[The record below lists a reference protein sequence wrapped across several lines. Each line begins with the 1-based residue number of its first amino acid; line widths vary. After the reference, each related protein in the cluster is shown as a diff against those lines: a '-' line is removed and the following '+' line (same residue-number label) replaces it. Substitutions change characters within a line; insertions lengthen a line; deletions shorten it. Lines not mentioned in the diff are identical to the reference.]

1 MKFILFFLNIF
12 LIFSS
17 FLFSNDFLIY
27 NGWIIYFFQ
36 FFFNFLFLITKV
48 DSLTDLFMP
57 SFIFLVYLFLGQVVG
72 GYLSPLGYG
81 WYGEFDKA
89 LSTVDNMNIIVFY
102 NLIINYILFFLTNI
116 FLTKTNYTIYYLKS
130 RSYFFSVCLIISI
143 FIFVSFFRGVWT
155 FPIQLASFII
165 LYLISLNKSYLVKV
179 MSILLF
185 FFVMITTSYDSKR
198 EIIMVL
204 VVFLLITL
212 MYKKYHLNFKTILLA
227 PLAFIAFSLTI
238 LLSSILRG
246 YGDLDNRSFLSALQ
260 YIPTYISSENFLDNL
275 VENFELNYSYSLPVL
290 AMDYVLNGKIDFQYG
305 LSLIK
310 PLFLIIPREIFDV
323 KPESIIFTFTKAY
336 DYNFYQNGG
345 SLPVLLP
352 AELFINFYMF
362 GVIAF
367 LLIMYFLNSIYR
379 KIFFFK
385 SVFSFIVCI
394 FICGLFL
401 MFMRGSGFD
410 LFILYIA
417 LGCLYS
423 YLMCILL
430 KIQIQK

>member
-1 MKFILFFLNIF
+1 MKFILFFFNIV

-27 NGWIIYFFQ
+27 NGWVVYFFQ
-36 FFFNFLFLITKV
+36 FVFNFLFL
-48 DSLTDLFMP
+48 LTRVSNLADLFMP
-57 SFIFLVYLFLGQVVG
+57 SFIFLIYLFLGQVLG

-89 LSTVDNMNIIVFY
+89 LGLIDDMNVIVFY
-102 NLIINYILFFLTNI
+102 NLIINYILFFLTDA
-116 FLTKTNYTIYYLKS
+116 FLTRENRTLHYLKT
-130 RSYFFSVCLIISI
+130 RNYYFSISLIISI

-155 FPIQLASFII
+155 FPVQLSSFII
-165 LYLISLNKSYLVKV
+165 LYLISFNKNSFVKV

-204 VVFLLITL
+204 VAFLLITL
-212 MYKKYHLNFKTILLA
+212 LYKRYQLNFKTIILA
-227 PLAFIAFSLTI
+227 PLAFVVFSLTI

-246 YGDLDNRSFLSALQ
+246 YGDLDNRSFFSALV
-260 YIPTYISSENFLDNL
+260 YIPTYIASENFLDNL
-275 VENFELNYSYSLPVL
+275 VENFELNYSYSLPVI

-310 PLFLIIPREIFDV
+310 PLFLIVPREIFDV

-362 GVIAF
+362 GVVAF
-367 LLIMYFLNSIYR
+367 LFIMYFLNSVYR

-385 SVFSFIVCI
+385 NSFSFIVCI
-394 FICGLFL
+394 LISSLFL

-410 LFILYIA
+410 LFILYVA

-423 YLMCILL
+423 YLMCIFL